1 MIDQIVLPTVKSSPR
16 ENRGRAALG
25 ARLGVVAAGERRAL
39 VRHDQGVGPDGGL
52 RLGRRGVEQA
62 ERAEQQREDG
72 EEGEAVR
79 GGRGPAR
86 RDPAAPDSTEP
97 PDGGRGRGACG
108 RARRGRKDSAP
119 ERSGGS
125 GAPGVRSGRRG
136 QAPGPAGAP
145 AQGAAVARLGS
156 ARLGSARLGSARLG
170 SARLGSARLGS
181 ARLGSAR
188 LGSARLGSA
197 RLGSARLGSARLG
210 SARLGSA
217 LNCTGRSRGRCQAL
231 VRHIRHTGNVL
242 PTAPCEGRSAR
253 LAPPRGTK
261 HRLCDGAA
269 ADLMSRHPHRPVLL
283 LDADS
288 RTRHAPVFPV
298 RPGGSSISPAQSL
311 ADIATDCNTVAKS
324 PTTCRGGRPIAC
336 LEYSFLPL

>member
-181 ARLGSAR
+181 A
-188 LGSARLGSA
+188 
-197 RLGSARLGSARLG
+197 
-210 SARLGSA
+210 

-261 HRLCDGAA
+261 NRLCDGAA
-269 ADLMSRHPHRPVLL
+269 ADLVSRHPPRPVL

-288 RTRHAPVFPV
+288 HTRHAPVFPV

-324 PTTCRGGRPIAC
+324 PTTCRGGRPISC